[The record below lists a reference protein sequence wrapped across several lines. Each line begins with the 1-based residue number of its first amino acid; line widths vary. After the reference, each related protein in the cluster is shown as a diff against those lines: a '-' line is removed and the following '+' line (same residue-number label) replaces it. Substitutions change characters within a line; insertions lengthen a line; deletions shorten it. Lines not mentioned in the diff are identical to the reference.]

1 MTVPN
6 KSSQSNPE
14 LVEFRLDEQAKTL
27 DRLGVKVDAGFAAI
41 NKRMDEFTF
50 TPKSEFDKLS
60 VAFISFKEDVEKNY
74 VKKSD
79 GKTLRNIGISVV
91 ASIAITLATLILNT
105 ITKNGIGQ

>member
-1 MTVPN
+1 MAPPA

-27 DRLGVKVDAGFAAI
+27 NKIDLKVDAGFAAI

-50 TPKSEFDKLS
+50 TPQAVTDKIDVRLL
-60 VAFISFKEDVEKNY
+60 AVEKLLETDY

-79 GKTLRNIGISVV
+79 GKTIRGIGIAVIT
-91 ASIAITLATLILNT
+91 AICITLASLILNT
-105 ITKNGIGQ
+105 VIKNGAGQ